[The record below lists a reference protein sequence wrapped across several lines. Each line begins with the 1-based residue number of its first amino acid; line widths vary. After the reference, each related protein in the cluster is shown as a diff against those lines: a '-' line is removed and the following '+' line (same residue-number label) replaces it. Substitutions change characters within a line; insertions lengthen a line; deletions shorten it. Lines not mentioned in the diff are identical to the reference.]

1 MVHPLNLFL
10 NLGLDFLGSFG
21 EHRDARRS
29 SVEQEKQALKW
40 RYKVLLNDEAGE
52 VRHGVL
58 RFNMASLSE
67 VLTGDDSAYL
77 HDLEVEI
84 LGQWKCLRRAFRDK
98 DLISDN
104 LNTYLDFPH
113 SEKERI
119 QGWNNW

>member
-1 MVHPLNLFL
+1 M
-10 NLGLDFLGSFG
+10 
-21 EHRDARRS
+21 
-29 SVEQEKQALKW
+29 EQEKQALKW